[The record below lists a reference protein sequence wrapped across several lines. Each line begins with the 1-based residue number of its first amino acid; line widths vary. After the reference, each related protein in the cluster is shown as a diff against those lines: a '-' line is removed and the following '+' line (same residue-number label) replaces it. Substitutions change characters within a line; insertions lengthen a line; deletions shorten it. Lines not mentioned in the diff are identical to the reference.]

1 MHVEPFL
8 LFSVIISYVNEVHPD
23 WGLHVLAV
31 CLLVNFFFFFF
42 FLLRL
47 DKPLVFLDFTLSFF
61 GLYNS

>member
-8 LFSVIISYVNEVHPD
+8 LFSVIISYVNEVCPD

-31 CLLVNFFFFFF
+31 CLLVKFVFFFL
-42 FLLRL
+42 LLRL
-47 DKPLVFLDFTLSFF
+47 DKLLVFLDFTLSFF